1 MCCEEDND
9 GIVKDREEEK
19 MNTDNHKNIQEDLV
33 NRYLNADTT
42 IEEEHLL
49 ADFLSKNR
57 ESLSPEEEDVY
68 LLLQASARDTDHFEL
83 SLEEARE
90 FDRLM
95 AAKPHLRKKKAPI
108 YWIASTAAAIIC
120 AFVLLTGKHTG
131 VSDQQAPVA
140 IASISKTDD
149 TFEKEHDAVFQ
160 PPKGISKNARQH
172 TPTTKSVVKRKYKS
186 KNRSVVKKK
195 QGIDNAQRAKE
206 MMKAANFQ
214 DEQVESYQLRPAGDV
229 MIVTKTPKDGPSS
242 SFIIHAN
249 DEGNSYRVMPI
260 NM

>member
-1 MCCEEDND
+1 
-9 GIVKDREEEK
+9 

-49 ADFLSKNR
+49 ADYLSKNK
-57 ESLSPEEEDVY
+57 ESLSQEEEDVY
-68 LLLQASARDTDHFEL
+68 LLLQASVRDTDKFEL
-83 SLEEARE
+83 SMEEARE

-108 YWIASTAAAIIC
+108 YWIVSTAAAIIC
-120 AFVLLTGKHTG
+120 AFVILTGKQTG

-149 TFEKEHDAVFQ
+149 TFEKEHDAVLQ
-160 PPKGISKNARQH
+160 PTKGISMNARQH
-172 TPTTKSVVKRKYKS
+172 TPTTKPVVKRKNKS

-195 QGIDNAQRAKE
+195 EEMNNDQRARE

-214 DEQVESYQLRPAGDV
+214 NEQVESYQLRPVGDV
-229 MIVTKTPKDGPSS
+229 MIVTKTPKDGPPS

>member
-1 MCCEEDND
+1 
-9 GIVKDREEEK
+9 
-19 MNTDNHKNIQEDLV
+19 MNTDNHKYTQEDLV

-140 IASISKTDD
+140 IASISMTDD
-149 TFEKEHDAVFQ
+149 TFEKEKEHDAEFQ

>member
-1 MCCEEDND
+1 
-9 GIVKDREEEK
+9 

-49 ADFLSKNR
+49 ADYLSKNK
-57 ESLSPEEEDVY
+57 ESLSQEEEDVF

-83 SLEEARE
+83 SMEETRE

-149 TFEKEHDAVFQ
+149 TFEKEHDAVLQ

-172 TPTTKSVVKRKYKS
+172 TPTTKPVVKRKNKS
-186 KNRSVVKKK
+186 KNRSVVKIKTEM
-195 QGIDNAQRAKE
+195 DNDQRAKE

-214 DEQVESYQLRPAGDV
+214 NEQVESYQLRPAGDV

-249 DEGNSYRVMPI
+249 DEGNSYRVMQI

>member
-1 MCCEEDND
+1 
-9 GIVKDREEEK
+9 
-19 MNTDNHKNIQEDLV
+19 MNTDNHKYTKEDLV

-108 YWIASTAAAIIC
+108 YWIALTAAAIIC

-172 TPTTKSVVKRKYKS
+172 TPTTKSVVKGKNKKRGVAKKRKEM
-186 KNRSVVKKK
+186 
-195 QGIDNAQRAKE
+195 DNDQRAKE

>member
-1 MCCEEDND
+1 MQDE
-9 GIVKDREEEK
+9 
-19 MNTDNHKNIQEDLV
+19 LV

-42 IEEEHLL
+42 IEEEQLL
-49 ADFLSKNR
+49 EDFFSKNR

-68 LLLQASARDTDHFEL
+68 LLLQASARDTDHFEW
-83 SLEEARE
+83 SMEEARE

-95 AAKPHLRKKKAPI
+95 AAKSHLRKKKVPI

-214 DEQVESYQLRPAGDV
+214 NEQVESYQLRPAGDV
-229 MIVTKTPKDGPSS
+229 MIVTKNPKDGPSS

-249 DEGNSYRVMPI
+249 DEGNSYRVMQI

>member
-1 MCCEEDND
+1 
-9 GIVKDREEEK
+9 
-19 MNTDNHKNIQEDLV
+19 
-33 NRYLNADTT
+33 
-42 IEEEHLL
+42 
-49 ADFLSKNR
+49 
-57 ESLSPEEEDVY
+57 
-68 LLLQASARDTDHFEL
+68 
-83 SLEEARE
+83 
-90 FDRLM
+90 
-95 AAKPHLRKKKAPI
+95 
-108 YWIASTAAAIIC
+108 
-120 AFVLLTGKHTG
+120 
-131 VSDQQAPVA
+131 
-140 IASISKTDD
+140 
-149 TFEKEHDAVFQ
+149 VFQ

>member
-1 MCCEEDND
+1 
-9 GIVKDREEEK
+9 

-172 TPTTKSVVKRKYKS
+172 T
-186 KNRSVVKKK
+186 
-195 QGIDNAQRAKE
+195 RAKE

-214 DEQVESYQLRPAGDV
+214 NEQVESYQLRPAGDV

>member
-1 MCCEEDND
+1 MCCKEDND
-9 GIVKDREEEK
+9 GIIKDREEEK

-57 ESLSPEEEDVY
+57 ESLSPKEEDVY

-83 SLEEARE
+83 SMEEVRE

-95 AAKPHLRKKKAPI
+95 AARPHLRKKKVSI
-108 YWIASTAAAIIC
+108 YWIVTTAAAIIC
-120 AFVLLTGKHTG
+120 AFVLLTGKQTG
-131 VSDQQAPVA
+131 ESDQQAPIA
-140 IASISKTDD
+140 IANISKTDD
-149 TFEKEHDAVFQ
+149 TFEKEHDAVLQ
-160 PPKGISKNARQH
+160 PAKAITKNDSQH
-172 TPTTKSVVKRKYKS
+172 TPTTKSVVKGKNKS
-186 KNRSVVKKK
+186 KNRSVAKKRTEM
-195 QGIDNAQRAKE
+195 DNDQRAKE

-214 DEQVESYQLRPAGDV
+214 NEQVESYQLRPAGDV
-229 MIVTKTPKDGPSS
+229 MIVTKNPKDGPSS

-249 DEGNSYRVMPI
+249 DEGNSYRVMQI

>member
-1 MCCEEDND
+1 
-9 GIVKDREEEK
+9 
-19 MNTDNHKNIQEDLV
+19 MNTDNHKYTQEDLV

-108 YWIASTAAAIIC
+108 YWIALTAAAIIC

-214 DEQVESYQLRPAGDV
+214 NEQVESYQLRPAGDV
-229 MIVTKTPKDGPSS
+229 MIVTKTPKDGPPS

-249 DEGNSYRVMPI
+249 DEGNSYRVMQI

>member
-1 MCCEEDND
+1 
-9 GIVKDREEEK
+9 

-42 IEEEHLL
+42 IEEEQLL
-49 ADFLSKNR
+49 ASFLSKNR

-90 FDRLM
+90 FDQLM
-95 AAKPHLRKKKAPI
+95 TAKSHLRKKKVPI

-120 AFVLLTGKHTG
+120 AFVLLTGKPQEERVQPAH
-131 VSDQQAPVA
+131 VA

-149 TFEKEHDAVFQ
+149 TFEKEHDAVLQ
-160 PPKGISKNARQH
+160 PAKAVSKNASQH
-172 TPTTKSVVKRKYKS
+172 TPTTKSVVKGKNKKRGVAKKRKEM
-186 KNRSVVKKK
+186 
-195 QGIDNAQRAKE
+195 DNDQRAKE

-214 DEQVESYQLRPAGDV
+214 NEQVENYQLRPAGDV

-242 SFIIHAN
+242 SYIIHAN